1 MFDLHDRLQTL
12 ARSLERVYV
21 EELGNEERFFYANPD
36 GSSTL
41 FLTLRDDTDT
51 VYGIRLEDGLACSA
65 LPLRPHIGG
74 WTEVVNP
81 TDVEEEALWQAVL
94 ASYQAA
100 RRPLARP
107 TGFSLLGVGESAAPR
122 FAPHA

>member
-21 EELGNEERFFYANPD
+21 EELGDQERFFYANPD

-41 FLTLRDDTDT
+41 FLTLREDADR
-51 VYGIRLEDGLACSA
+51 VYGLRLEDGPARPA
-65 LPLRPHIGG
+65 LPNQG
-74 WTEVVNP
+74 WTEVINP
-81 TDVEEEALWQAVL
+81 SDADEGVLWRAVL

-100 RRPLARP
+100 RHSRMAQP
-107 TGFSLLGVGESAAPR
+107 TGLLPSKPGKSVARVFRHRA
-122 FAPHA
+122 